1 MNEWI
6 NGSVNHWFLLTL
18 VSESDYYYQLEEVED
33 IKIQSKRLL
42 KGEKSQSWSQKKKN
56 PRSSDAGGE
65 AGPSIRSY
73 IYSFTHSVRMLCSPT
88 LSRHWGGAGVAAS

>member
-1 MNEWI
+1 MDGWMNEWI

-42 KGEKSQSWSQKKKN
+42 KGEKSQSWSQKKKKK
-56 PRSSDAGGE
+56 SQE
-65 AGPSIRSY
+65 Q
-73 IYSFTHSVRMLCSPT
+73 
-88 LSRHWGGAGVAAS
+88 